1 MGLIKRS
8 YSQLRTVSLRMIESI
23 ALKNSTLKNSTLKN
37 TGFRNLA
44 LKTPWEIPAIRFARF
59 VKRFVGRDTLNRY
72 TSGPRWHL
80 DFPDAQRPP
89 WLLPGGWVVQ
99 GWVVLPEALAEWV
112 GKAEIIAQWSKT
124 FELCHPLTVR
134 RPDVIEAFFGAADES
149 HPQMQCGFRFTVP
162 HRLEQFSLFLR
173 LGDMQLPLTQVD
185 IPSVDH
191 LDDAAPPSLKVLEGK
206 QGWLFLDNDTNGSVD
221 QYRGRLRLTEA
232 GVDKWQQY
240 LQGVEQ
246 LAEATEAAHAV
257 LVAPSKES
265 VMGPGYHP
273 FAEGSNGP
281 IQQLM
286 ALPEAHDI
294 VYPQALLD
302 QLGDEAFIRTDSHWS
317 HKGAMVAAKALATAL
332 GLDSQ
337 AVNALF
343 AEDEYV
349 QRKIAGDLGN
359 KFTPERHCNIEVLR
373 SFSYATCRYYDNG
386 LPNFGRLLVLV
397 NEQALMPGVCLLFG
411 SSSSYSMF
419 NYLCRLFK
427 QVVFVHSAGSLDP
440 ALVKAVR
447 PTYLVVQTNA
457 RFMVQVPGVNQSLL
471 ELIHEKRARL
481 SEDEWT
487 SVAKRKV
494 TITQD
499 DALMNE
505 LNLTPWLA

>member
-1 MGLIKRS
+1 MIDSQKTKRFS
-8 YSQLRTVSLRMIESI
+8 GQLLRQ
-23 ALKNSTLKNSTLKN
+23 LKNVVNGK
-37 TGFRNLA
+37 
-44 LKTPWEIPAIRFARF
+44 AIRSAD
-59 VKRFVGRDTLNRY
+59 VTGL
-72 TSGPRWHL
+72 RWHL
-80 DFPDAQRPP
+80 DFPDIQCPP

-99 GWVVLPEALAEWV
+99 GWVVLPKALAEWV

-134 RPDVIEAFFGAADES
+134 RPDVIEALFGAVDES
-149 HPQMQCGFRFTVP
+149 HPQVQCGFRFTVP
-162 HRLEQFSLFLR
+162 RHLDRFSLFLC
-173 LGDMQLPLTQVD
+173 LGDKRLPLTQVEM
-185 IPSVDH
+185 PPVDH
-191 LDDAAPPSLKVLEGK
+191 LDDPAPPSIKVLEGK

-232 GVDKWQQY
+232 GGVQWQQY
-240 LQGVEQ
+240 LQGFEQ
-246 LAEATEAAHAV
+246 LAESAETTHAM

-265 VMGPGYHP
+265 VMGSSYHP
-273 FAEGSNGP
+273 FAEGGSGP

-286 ALPEAHDI
+286 ALPEARNI
-294 VYPQALLD
+294 VYPQALLT

-317 HKGAMVAAKALATAL
+317 HKGAMVAAKALAMGL

-359 KFTPERHCNIEVLR
+359 KFTPERHCNVEVLR
-373 SFSYATCRYYDNG
+373 SFSYVKCRYYDNG

-397 NEQALMPGVCLLFG
+397 NDQALMPGVCLLFG

-419 NYLCRLFK
+419 NYLCRLFQ

-440 ALVKAVR
+440 ALVKAVS

-457 RFMVQVPGVNQSLL
+457 RFVVQVPGVSQSLL
-471 ELIHEKRARL
+471 ELIQEKRARL
-481 SEDEWT
+481 SEDEWA
-487 SVAKRKV
+487 SVAKRQLIV
-494 TITQD
+494 AQD
-499 DALMNE
+499 DALMNK
-505 LNLTPWLA
+505 LNLTPWLV